1 MINQIVIFILKL
13 MKRFTKVLL
22 VFLVLAIAAF
32 LTVRERG
39 IYSFWHN
46 KVERVSNAACQIVI
60 EEQKPIILDARN
72 PEEFAISHLEYAN
85 LYTEHMLDTIDKA
98 QPILVYCT
106 IGVRS
111 NSLANDLTKRGFT
124 NVYELKKGIL
134 GWKND
139 LLPVVDEK
147 NQLTDEIHVYSE
159 FFSPFLKE
167 GKAVY

>member
-1 MINQIVIFILKL
+1 

-22 VFLVLAIAAF
+22 VFLVLATAIF
-32 LTVRERG
+32 FSVQERG

-46 KVERVSNAACQIVI
+46 KVDRVSNEACQVVI

-72 PEEFAISHLEYAN
+72 PEEFAISHLENAN
-85 LYTEHMLDTIDKA
+85 LYVEQMLDTIDKA
-98 QPILVYCT
+98 QPLLVYCT

-111 NSLANDLTKRGFT
+111 NSLANDLTKRGYT
-124 NVYELKKGIL
+124 NVYELKRGIL
-134 GWKND
+134 GWKNEA
-139 LLPVVDEK
+139 LPVVNQK